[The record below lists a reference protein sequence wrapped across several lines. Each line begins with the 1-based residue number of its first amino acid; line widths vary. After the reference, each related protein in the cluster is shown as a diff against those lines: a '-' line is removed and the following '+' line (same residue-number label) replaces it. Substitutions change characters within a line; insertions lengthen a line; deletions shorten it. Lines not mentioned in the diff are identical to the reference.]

1 MWPTAAYRISSF
13 CCNLVTMSK
22 KFEKIIERFLLNCNY
37 RFWSYMV
44 YDESAMAAVV
54 TFLQR
59 ANPFYRRNTDTKD
72 TAENEAKSLYAQLL
86 NRAIR
91 IVMRLLAP
99 QESATEWI
107 QPDHHSSLLYDNYL
121 ISVPILCD
129 LVIAVGDADPLNL
142 RTLQQIFDAVMR
154 IQPEY
159 MKDLQEGLA
168 FYENAFLSMQIQ
180 VENEG
185 CEGAG
190 GGALLDPDADTPY
203 DDVVLFA
210 LDCAYT
216 LRMLVQLCPT
226 QLLPAFEQL
235 KLVQR

>member
-1 MWPTAAYRISSF
+1 MGAI
-13 CCNLVTMSK
+13 
-22 KFEKIIERFLLNCNY
+22 
-37 RFWSYMV
+37 
-44 YDESAMAAVV
+44 V

-59 ANPFYRRNTDTKD
+59 ANPYYRVTTDATESSD
-72 TAENEAKSLYAQLL
+72 LINAKLLYGQLL
-86 NRAIR
+86 NHVVRVIK
-91 IVMRLLAP
+91 RLLTEK
-99 QESATEWI
+99 ESPVEWI
-107 QPDHHSSLLYDNYL
+107 SPEHHRSLLYDNYL
-121 ISVPILCD
+121 ISVPVLCD
-129 LVIAVGDADPLNL
+129 LVIAVGDADEQNL
-142 RTLQQIFDAVMR
+142 MVLDQIFNTVMR
-154 IQPEY
+154 IQPDY
-159 MKDLQEGLA
+159 IKDLQEGLA

-216 LRMLVQLCPT
+216 LRLLIQLCPS
-226 QLLPAFEQL
+226 LLEACEQL